1 MVITYY
7 GGECFKAQV
16 GDAVIVFNPS
26 DKAGTPPG
34 AGKPV
39 RFGADVAL
47 VSLEDP
53 DFNGASGLGAGG
65 KEPFV
70 AHGPG
75 EYEVKDIFI
84 KGVGMT
90 TSYKGEK
97 RINTAY
103 AVSFEDINLLFLGA
117 MSSVEQ
123 ISDEV
128 KALAPFADI
137 LFVPIGGDD
146 VLSPVSAAKAS
157 LIFEPR
163 VIIPMHYVGEE
174 KGGALQTFLK
184 EKGAGSVSAVDRLT
198 IKKKDIEEKEGEVV
212 VLAQTV

>member
-26 DKAGTPPG
+26 DKAGTSPG

-47 VSLEDP
+47 VSLEDA
-53 DFNGASGLGAGG
+53 DFNGVSGLGAGG

-70 AHGPG
+70 ARGPG

-117 MSSVEQ
+117 ISSADQ
-123 ISDEV
+123 ISEEV

-137 LFVPIGGDD
+137 LFVPIGGEDT
-146 VLSPVSAAKAS
+146 LSPVSAAKVS
-157 LIFEPR
+157 LVFEPR
-163 VIIPMHYVGEE
+163 LIIPMHYAGDA
-174 KGGALQTFLK
+174 KGGALQMFLK
-184 EKGAGSVSAVDRLT
+184 EKGAVGASAVDRLT

-212 VLAQTV
+212 VLAPTV